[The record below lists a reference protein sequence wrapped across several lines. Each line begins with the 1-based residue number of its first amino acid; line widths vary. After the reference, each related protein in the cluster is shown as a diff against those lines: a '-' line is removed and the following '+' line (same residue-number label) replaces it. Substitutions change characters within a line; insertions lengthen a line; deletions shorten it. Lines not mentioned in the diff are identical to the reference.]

1 MLSVGATRMRHVVDG
16 VFGTVT
22 ASEPSFGVE
31 ATSVVQFEPPSVE
44 SEIDTLAAVL
54 PPFVHVTVCD
64 ELPAHETAVFGAV
77 TEKAPETKAT
87 VIVAFDAENPG
98 NWAFHCHHI
107 YHMNSGM
114 MGAIGYTS
122 AA

>member
-1 MLSVGATRMRHVVDG
+1 MHLHGHHFQVVSID
-16 VFGTVT
+16 GTVFPGAMRDT
-22 ASEPSFGVE
+22 VL
-31 ATSVVQFEPPSVE
+31 VPPKS
-44 SEIDTLAAVL
+44 
-54 PPFVHVTVCD
+54 
-64 ELPAHETAVFGAV
+64 
-77 TEKAPETKAT
+77 T
-87 VIVAFDAENPG
+87 VIIAFDAENPG